1 MDSGAISAGHSDYG
15 IATAAEHSAIS
26 LSIISTLLF
35 TLIPYGDGL
44 MHATCHQ
51 RWVDIVR
58 KYYFEAEE
66 NCFSEANNPRVTLV
80 DGANVEMECE

>member
-1 MDSGAISAGHSDYG
+1 
-15 IATAAEHSAIS
+15 
-26 LSIISTLLF
+26 
-35 TLIPYGDGL
+35 
-44 MHATCHQ
+44 MHATCLQ

-66 NCFSEANNPRVTLV
+66 NCFSEANNPRVILA